1 MIEGEYGYRAQCAY
15 PESLWLLPPARIGGQ
30 DKTTLDEKTV
40 GLAHDLLIVR
50 RSRYRTTVGYA
61 SHDHDLTELLGSDEL
76 GWFFSW
82 RLTPWGGDCLARA
95 FGESGLATTAFP
107 TVSGRPAP
115 LDRTPTR
122 GDGRPTLERTTAGA
136 PPLGSGVRPD
146 SRRPD
151 RDDLADRVHAN
162 QPGRRYVART
172 VAHHHR
178 VLEQALRFAVERWYP
193 QGRAV

>member
-107 TVSGRPAP
+107 TVADALHLWIEHRHAVTGDPHWNERQLVRHHLVPAFGRIPVDQTATISRIEYMP
-115 LDRTPTR
+115 ISRVDATWPEPSL
-122 GDGRPTLERTTAGA
+122 TTIAS
-136 PPLGSGVRPD
+136 L
-146 SRRPD
+146 SR
-151 RDDLADRVHAN
+151 L
-162 QPGRRYVART
+162 
-172 VAHHHR
+172 
-178 VLEQALRFAVERWYP
+178 FAS
-193 QGRAV
+193 Q